1 MLFQMNF
8 NSEQTISS
16 ITRTIQI
23 GFTDGD
29 VTLSIGGAAAIR
41 LGLEK

>member
-1 MLFQMNF
+1 MLFQMNL

-23 GFTDGD
+23 GSTDGD
-29 VTLSIGGAAAIR
+29 VTVNAGAI
-41 LGLEK
+41 L